1 MSGIIYYMLSRQ
13 IPVEYRSLG
22 TGRDFRVA
30 SLLVQGRAECL
41 GRDFRVAHSPSLVRS
56 LSTVAPHA
64 ALARICRRTLCYRP
78 AER

>member
-30 SLLVQGRAECL
+30 HLSVGENVPDPFLLLHLSYIGDA
-41 GRDFRVAHSPSLVRS
+41 DFH
-56 LSTVAPHA
+56 
-64 ALARICRRTLCYRP
+64 RIGG
-78 AER
+78 